1 MRENVAGSSRLA
13 SVIKE
18 IAKGAQPGAVLIVGT
33 VVNKKHQVRI
43 NGVVL
48 NRKDYRTLKS
58 VYLDELKAGDDVLL
72 FKPNESLIVM
82 LGKII

>member
-18 IAKGAQPGAVLIVGT
+18 IAKDAQPGAVLIVGT
-33 VVNKKHQVRI
+33 VVNKKRQIRI

-48 NRKDYRTLKS
+48 NRKDYRTLDS
-58 VYLDELKAGDDVLL
+58 VHLDNLETGDDVLL
-72 FKPNESLIVM
+72 FKPNDSLIVIV
-82 LGKII
+82 GKIT

>member
-18 IAKGAQPGAVLIVGT
+18 IAKNAQPGAVLVVGT
-33 VVNKKHQVRI
+33 VVNKKHQIRI

-48 NRKDYRTLKS
+48 NRKDYRTLDS
-58 VYLDELKAGDDVLL
+58 VHLNDLKAGDDVLL

>member
-1 MRENVAGSSRLA
+1 MRENVAGTSRLA

-48 NRKDYRTLKS
+48 NRKDYRTLDS
-58 VYLDELKAGDDVLL
+58 VHLDDLETGDDVLL
-72 FKPNESLIVM
+72 FKPNDSLIVM
-82 LGKII
+82 IGKIT